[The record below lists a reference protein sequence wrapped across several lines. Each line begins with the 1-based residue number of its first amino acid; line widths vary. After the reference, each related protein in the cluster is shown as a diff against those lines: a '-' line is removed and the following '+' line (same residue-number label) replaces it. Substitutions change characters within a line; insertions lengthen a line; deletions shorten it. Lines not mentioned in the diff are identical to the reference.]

1 MIKELNEVKI
11 CNDVIFKAIFLREK
25 EILLKMI
32 YDITNI
38 RETVLY
44 EEVITGYELE
54 PYNVKGKTNKSDML
68 VKIGDN
74 YFVNLEINYRHE
86 KNVLF
91 RNMIQLFRISIQ
103 ISESGMTDNEL
114 AKKEIAQLNFNTFSN
129 INNKEIHKGYYSDED
144 GNILNNL
151 LTFWNIDIVKCYEK
165 VYNNIEDVQKLPKAV
180 RWGALLYMNVNNIEM
195 IKKVIGDDL
204 LTMEDRVKLISRIG
218 DVIDDKRIIQ
228 EWMVIENNRLREKN
242 ILETAKEEAM
252 EEGFKEGIEKGIEQ
266 GIEKGIEKGIEQGTE
281 NNKIEIIKNLLR
293 EGSDYNFISRVTN
306 KSIDDIIKIEKTLE

>member
-38 RETVLY
+38 SETKLY

-54 PYNVKGKTNKSDML
+54 PYNVNGKVNKSDML

-103 ISESGMTDNEL
+103 ITESGMTDNEL
-114 AKKEIAQLNFNTFSN
+114 SKKEIAQLNFNTFSN
-129 INNKEIHKGYYSDED
+129 INDKEVHKGYYSDED

-151 LTFWNIDIVKCYEK
+151 LTFWNIDIVKSYEK
-165 VYNNIEDVQKLPKAV
+165 VYNNIECVQKLPKAV
-180 RWGALLYMNVNNIEM
+180 RWGALLYMNVNDIEM

-204 LTMEDRVKLISRIG
+204 LTMEQRVKLVSRIG

-228 EWMVIENNRLREKN
+228 EWMVIENNRLREQN
-242 ILETAKEEAM
+242 ILETAKEDAM
-252 EEGFKEGIEKGIEQ
+252 EEGFKE
-266 GIEKGIEKGIEQGTE
+266 GIEQGTE
-281 NNKIEIIKNLLR
+281 NNKIEIIQKMLLKNTNY
-293 EGSDYNFISRVTN
+293 EFISEITGKN
-306 KSIDDIIKIEKTLE
+306 IEEIKKIEKNIQ